1 MSTGDASYEDAMSAL
16 RQAITQ
22 FDGCS
27 EQERKALQKELQQL
41 EQMTEKLQTGRVHLV
56 VFGEISTG
64 KSALIN
70 ALLGNARTEVNVQGG
85 WTRDVWHLTWDGCG
99 YRVPGFADSEVVL
112 IDTPGLNE
120 VDGAS
125 RTSIAQEAAAR
136 ADLILFVTDSD
147 LNETEYTALVEL
159 SQSNK
164 PILLVLNKIDLYTKE
179 QLDKLLGVLK
189 GPRLKGLID
198 EHDVIL
204 TAADPKPVEYVI
216 EAADGSTR
224 TEFRKP
230 PPQIE
235 PLRVRI
241 LEVLER
247 EGQALVA
254 LNAAMYA
261 ADRSDRMAA
270 MRIRMREDHA
280 QMTIWGYA
288 VTKSVAVALNPVAV
302 VDVLGGSAVDVAMVI
317 TLAEVY
323 GIKFSRANAT
333 QLITSIL
340 KAAGWV
346 MLSEAAV
353 HAASSVFKGL
363 TLGYGTVIT
372 ALPQG
377 AAAGY
382 GSYVVGQAA
391 RYYFQHGAS
400 WAGDAPKNVITR
412 ILDSTDKESV
422 LKQLKDEIKK
432 KIQLNPYAGKSD

>member
-1 MSTGDASYEDAMSAL
+1 MTLPDANYDDALAAL
-16 RQAITQ
+16 KQAIGQ

-27 EQERKALQKELQQL
+27 AQERAALQNELQQL
-41 EQMTEKLQTGRVHLV
+41 EQMTEKLQSGRVQIV

-70 ALLGNARTEVNVQGG
+70 ALLGESKTEVNVQGG
-85 WTRDVWHLTWDGCG
+85 WTRDVWHLPWDGSG
-99 YRVPGFADSEVVL
+99 YRVPGFAQSEVVL
-112 IDTPGLNE
+112 VDTPGLNE

-125 RTSIAQEAAAR
+125 RTNIAQEAAAR

-147 LNETEYTALVEL
+147 LNDTEFTALVEL
-159 SQSNK
+159 AASHK
-164 PILLVLNKIDLYTKE
+164 PILLVLNKVDLYTHE
-179 QLDKLLGVLK
+179 QLEKLLAVFK
-189 GPRLKGLID
+189 GPRLRGLID
-198 EHDVIL
+198 AGDVIL

-216 EAADGSTR
+216 EGANGSIR
-224 TEFRKP
+224 QEFRKP
-230 PPQIE
+230 VAKVEQ
-235 PLRVRI
+235 LRMRI
-241 LEVLER
+241 LEVLQR

-261 ADRSDRMAA
+261 ADRSDKIAA
-270 MRIRMREDHA
+270 MRIRMREDQA
-280 QMTIWGYA
+280 QVTIWTYA
-288 VTKSVAVALNPVAV
+288 GMKSIAVALNPVPV
-302 VDVLGGSAVDVAMVI
+302 VDVLGGSAIDVAMVV

-323 GIKFSRANAT
+323 GIRFTKENAVA
-333 QLITSIL
+333 LIGSIL

-346 MLSEAAV
+346 ILSEAAV
-353 HAASSVFKGL
+353 HAASNIFKGL
-363 TLGYGTVIT
+363 TLGYGTVLT

-412 ILDSTDKESV
+412 ILDATDKESV
-422 LKQLKDEIKK
+422 LRQLKDEIKK
-432 KIQLNPYAGKSD
+432 KIRLNPYAGK

>member
-1 MSTGDASYEDAMSAL
+1 MTLPDTNYDDAMAAL
-16 RQAITQ
+16 KQAIGQ

-27 EQERKALQKELQQL
+27 PQEREALQAELQQL
-41 EQMTEKLQTGRVHLV
+41 EQMTEKLQSGRVQIV

-70 ALLGNARTEVNVQGG
+70 ALLGSAKTEVNVQGG
-85 WTRDVWHLTWDGCG
+85 WTRDVWHLPWDGCG
-99 YRVPGFADSEVVL
+99 YRVPGFAQSEVVL
-112 IDTPGLNE
+112 VDTPGLNE
-120 VDGAS
+120 VDGVS
-125 RTSIAQEAAAR
+125 RTNIAQEAAAR

-159 SQSNK
+159 AASHK
-164 PILLVLNKIDLYTKE
+164 PILLVLNKVDLYMHE
-179 QLDKLLGVLK
+179 QLEKLLAVFK
-189 GPRLKGLID
+189 GPRLRGLID
-198 EHDVIL
+198 SGDVIL
-204 TAADPKPVEYVI
+204 TAADPKPVEYII
-216 EAADGSTR
+216 EGADGSIR
-224 TEFRKP
+224 QEFRKP
-230 PPQIE
+230 LPKIE
-235 PLRVRI
+235 HLRMRI
-241 LEVLER
+241 LEVLEH

-261 ADRSDRMAA
+261 ADRSDKIAA
-270 MRIRMREDHA
+270 MRIRMREDYA
-280 QMTIWGYA
+280 QMTIWTYA
-288 VTKSVAVALNPVAV
+288 GMKSVAVALNPVAV
-302 VDVLGGSAVDVAMVI
+302 VDVLGGSAIDVAMVV

-323 GIKFSRANAT
+323 GIRFTRSNAAA
-333 QLITSIL
+333 LIASIL

-353 HAASSVFKGL
+353 HAASTIFKGL
-363 TLGYGTVIT
+363 TLGYGTVLT

-412 ILDSTDKESV
+412 ILDATDKESV
-422 LKQLKDEIKK
+422 LRQLKDEIKK
-432 KIQLNPYAGKSD
+432 KIRLNPYAGK

>member
-1 MSTGDASYEDAMSAL
+1 MTLPDANYDDALAAL
-16 RQAITQ
+16 KQAIGQ

-27 EQERKALQKELQQL
+27 SQEREALQAELQQL
-41 EQMTEKLQTGRVHLV
+41 EQMTEKLQSGRVQIV

-70 ALLGNARTEVNVQGG
+70 ALLGSAKTEVNVQGG
-85 WTRDVWHLTWDGCG
+85 WTRDVWHLPWDGCG
-99 YRVPGFADSEVVL
+99 YRVPGFAESEVVL
-112 IDTPGLNE
+112 VDTPGLNE

-125 RTSIAQEAAAR
+125 RTNIAQEAAAR

-147 LNETEYTALVEL
+147 LNDTEFTALVEL
-159 SQSNK
+159 SASHK
-164 PILLVLNKIDLYTKE
+164 PILLVLNKVDLYTHE
-179 QLDKLLGVLK
+179 QLEKLLAVFK
-189 GPRLKGLID
+189 GPRLRGMID
-198 EHDVIL
+198 SGDVIL

-216 EAADGSTR
+216 ESADGSIR
-224 TEFRKP
+224 QEFRKP
-230 PPQIE
+230 PPKME
-235 PLRVRI
+235 HLRMRI
-241 LEVLER
+241 LEVLQH

-261 ADRSDRMAA
+261 ADRSDKIAA
-270 MRIRMREDHA
+270 MRIRMREDYA
-280 QMTIWGYA
+280 QMTIWTYA
-288 VTKSVAVALNPVAV
+288 GMKSVAVALNPVAV
-302 VDVLGGSAVDVAMVI
+302 VDVLGGSAIDVAMVI

-323 GIKFSRANAT
+323 GIRFTKSNAAA
-333 QLITSIL
+333 LITSIL

-353 HAASSVFKGL
+353 HAASSIFKGL
-363 TLGYGTVIT
+363 TLGYGTVLT

-412 ILDSTDKESV
+412 ILDATDKESV
-422 LKQLKDEIKK
+422 LRQLKDEIKK
-432 KIQLNPYAGKSD
+432 KIRLNPYAGK

>member
-1 MSTGDASYEDAMSAL
+1 MTLPDANYDDALAAL
-16 RQAITQ
+16 NQAIGQ

-27 EQERKALQKELQQL
+27 PQERAALQAELQQL
-41 EQMTEKLQTGRVHLV
+41 EQMTEKLQSGRVQIV

-70 ALLGNARTEVNVQGG
+70 ALLGSAKTEVNVQGG
-85 WTRDVWHLTWDGCG
+85 WTRDVWHLPWDGCG
-99 YRVPGFADSEVVL
+99 YRVPGFAESEVVL
-112 IDTPGLNE
+112 VDTPGLNE

-125 RTSIAQEAAAR
+125 RTNIAQEAAAR

-147 LNETEYTALVEL
+147 LNDTEFTALVEL
-159 SQSNK
+159 SASHK
-164 PILLVLNKIDLYTKE
+164 PILLVLNKVDLYTHE
-179 QLDKLLGVLK
+179 QLEKLLAVFK
-189 GPRLKGLID
+189 GPRLRGMID
-198 EHDVIL
+198 SGDVIL

-216 EAADGSTR
+216 EGADGSIR
-224 TEFRKP
+224 QEFRKP
-230 PPQIE
+230 LPKIE
-235 PLRVRI
+235 QLRMRI

-261 ADRSDRMAA
+261 ADRSDKIAA
-270 MRIRMREDHA
+270 MRIRMREDYA
-280 QMTIWGYA
+280 QMTIWTYA
-288 VTKSVAVALNPVAV
+288 SMKSLAVALNPVAI
-302 VDVLGGSAVDVAMVI
+302 VDVLGGSAIDVAMVV

-323 GIKFSRANAT
+323 GIRFTRSNAAA
-333 QLITSIL
+333 LITSIL

-353 HAASSVFKGL
+353 HAASSIFKGL
-363 TLGYGTVIT
+363 TLGYGTVLT

-412 ILDSTDKESV
+412 ILDATDKESV
-422 LKQLKDEIKK
+422 LRQLKDEIKK
-432 KIQLNPYAGKSD
+432 KIRLNPYAGK